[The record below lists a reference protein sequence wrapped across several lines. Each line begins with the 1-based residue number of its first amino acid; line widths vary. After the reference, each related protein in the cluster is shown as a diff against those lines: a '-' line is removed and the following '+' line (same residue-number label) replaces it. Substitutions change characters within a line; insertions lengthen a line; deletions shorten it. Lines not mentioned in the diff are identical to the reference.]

1 MSQTQPVNPSIS
13 AFALQELLVEY
24 ANIRSLCPSG
34 IYISAS
40 PTTPQIWYGVI
51 FVHKG
56 PYAGGIFRFMLFF
69 PDLYPFVLPILRV
82 LSSLS
87 SHPLVHPLTSEFDFS
102 HAEKSYDQRLM
113 YSEGDPERESIFR
126 VNGRVLAGRI
136 LSYFKRSFKSGGLDQ
151 VPGLYQRDPQR
162 FCKLA
167 AQDVAL
173 SRATHVVYE
182 EDENGDSYAGDEN
195 GNAVNLAMEENTVKF
210 VRLDPGLASRPSTS
224 SGNASTSPDSMVLSE
239 KGSVVSSLGE
249 VGRGIWD
256 LLISEAQ
263 VS

>member
-1 MSQTQPVNPSIS
+1 MAQTQPFTTSIS

-34 IYISAS
+34 VYVSVS

-51 FVHKG
+51 FVRKG
-56 PYAGGIFRFMLFF
+56 PYAGGIFRFILFF
-69 PDLYPFVLPILRV
+69 PDLYPFALPILKV
-82 LSSLS
+82 ISSLS

-102 HAEKSYDQRLM
+102 HGEKSYEQQLM

-126 VNGRVLAGRI
+126 VNGRVLAGRV
-136 LSYFKRSFKSGGLDQ
+136 LSYFKRSFKSAGLDQ
-151 VPGLYQRDPQR
+151 APGLYQRDPQR

-173 SRATHVVYE
+173 SRATHVLYE
-182 EDENGDSYAGDEN
+182 EDENGDPYAGDEN
-195 GNAVNLAMEENTVKF
+195 GNVMNLALEENTVKF
-210 VRLDPGLASRPSTS
+210 VRLDPGMASLPSTN
-224 SGNASTSPDSMVLSE
+224 SGNIATSPDSLVLSE
-239 KGSVVSSLGE
+239 KGSVISSLGE
-249 VGRGIWD
+249 VGRGVWEI
-256 LLISEAQ
+256 LIRESH